1 METAGSMTRRAT
13 STRSDEDFPDP
24 GSPPS
29 RRLCSKS
36 STASSTA
43 AGAPFS
49 STPSG
54 TGSQAEM
61 GRASGAAGSGGP
73 EKGSPKTSWSR
84 ARPASIGFGTTR
96 TKRAR
101 KCAAR

>member
-1 METAGSMTRRAT
+1 METAGSMTRCAT

-36 STASSTA
+36 STAT
-43 AGAPFS
+43 GAPFP